1 MCVARYE
8 IEKFDGKGDF
18 NLWKAKIKSILG
30 QQKAI
35 KANQDPSTLPTIM
48 TTDEKETMELA
59 AYGTLVLNISNSVLR
74 QVIEEGTTLKM
85 WTKLNTLYAAKDLP
99 NKMYLRE
106 KLFTYKVDSSR
117 SLIDN
122 LDDFKKLTSEFKNLG
137 ETIGDEN
144 EAFLIEK

>member
-1 MCVARYE
+1 
-8 IEKFDGKGDF
+8 
-18 NLWKAKIKSILG
+18 
-30 QQKAI
+30 
-35 KANQDPSTLPTIM
+35 
-48 TTDEKETMELA
+48 
-59 AYGTLVLNISNSVLR
+59 
-74 QVIEEGTTLKM
+74 M
-85 WTKLNTLYAAKDLP
+85 WTKLNTLYATKDLP